1 MKTLY
6 HGGDNII
13 NTPEIRE
20 PIRTLDFGKGFY
32 LTSSKQQA
40 IDWVYRRLDNRNISQ
55 GYINTYDF
63 DESLAK
69 KFLKI
74 KRFEKAD
81 EAWVDFVMKNR
92 RIIEFEHDYDI
103 VIGPVANDK
112 VYTAFALYE
121 GGTIS
126 KDILIQEL
134 KTYRLVDQY
143 LFHTNESLKYLRFKE
158 AKEITL

>member
-6 HGGDNII
+6 HGGDSII
-13 NTPEIRE
+13 SVPEIRE
-20 PIRTLDFGKGFY
+20 PVRTLDFGKGFY
-32 LTSSKQQA
+32 LTSSYQQA
-40 IDWVYRRLDNRNISQ
+40 VDWVHKRLENKNISE
-55 GYINTYDF
+55 GYVNTYDF
-63 DESLAK
+63 DERAAGNA
-69 KFLKI
+69 FKI

-92 RIIEFEHDYDI
+92 REVGFEHDYDI

-126 KDILIQEL
+126 KDILIHEL
-134 KTYRLVDQY
+134 KAYRLVDQY
-143 LFHTNESLKYLRFKE
+143 LFHTPQSLSFLTFKT